1 MTVLIV
7 DDQPDVVRGEEQGI
21 DWPKLGIDTI
31 LTAYSV
37 PEAEEL
43 LLSKRVDVLLCDIEM
58 PPRSGLELLEKIREK
73 KLRTRCIFLSAHA
86 EFTYAQEAIRLGGFD
101 YILQPAPYR
110 DIERAILR
118 ALDDIKEKD
127 VPTEE
132 PPRPG
137 ILRQRLHRFLQPR
150 FQRHRIHP
158 PESGPGHLPGGDCRR
173 RLPESGIP
181 FPPVQKGDRRFLK
194 RIHHQRKDR
203 TGQIHA
209 GGHRHPGEPHR
220 PQNRLRKLFLFF
232 SGLPPPHRL
241 LSLGIPPAKGKA
253 RLPPIK
259 TPRPLRRLRRTRS
272 GVFFIKVSSYKI
284 VGLPSEKNDRN
295 DPPPN

>member
-132 PPRPG
+132 PPV
-137 ILRQRLHRFLQPR
+137 
-150 FQRHRIHP
+150 
-158 PESGPGHLPGGDCRR
+158 PES
-173 RLPESGIP
+173 SGS
-181 FPPVQKGDRRFLK
+181 DY
-194 RIHHQRKDR
+194 
-203 TGQIHA
+203 TGSSS
-209 GGHRHPGEPHR
+209 P
-220 PQNRLRKLFLFF
+220 
-232 SGLPPPHRL
+232 
-241 LSLGIPPAKGKA
+241 
-253 RLPPIK
+253 
-259 TPRPLRRLRRTRS
+259 
-272 GVFFIKVSSYKI
+272 VSSAIEYI
-284 VGLPSEKNDRN
+284 RQNLDRDISRAEIADAVFLNPEYLPACSKRR
-295 DPPPN
+295 PAFP

>member
-132 PPRPG
+132 PPV
-137 ILRQRLHRFLQPR
+137 
-150 FQRHRIHP
+150 
-158 PESGPGHLPGGDCRR
+158 PESSGSDYTGSSSPVSSAIEYIRQNLDRDISRAEIADAVFLNPEYLSRLFKKETGVSLNEFIINEKIEQAKSMLEGTDIPVSLIALKTGYANFSYFSQVFRR
-173 RLPESGIP
+173 HTGCSPLEYRQ
-181 FPPVQKGDRRFLK
+181 QKGKYDS
-194 RIHHQRKDR
+194 
-203 TGQIHA
+203 
-209 GGHRHPGEPHR
+209 R
-220 PQNRLRKLFLFF
+220 P
-232 SGLPPPHRL
+232 
-241 LSLGIPPAKGKA
+241 
-253 RLPPIK
+253 
-259 TPRPLRRLRRTRS
+259 
-272 GVFFIKVSSYKI
+272 
-284 VGLPSEKNDRN
+284 
-295 DPPPN
+295 

>member
-132 PPRPG
+132 PPSRNPPAATTPVPPAPFPAPSNTSARIWTGTSPG
-137 ILRQRLHRFLQPR
+137 
-150 FQRHRIHP
+150 
-158 PESGPGHLPGGDCRR
+158 R
-173 RLPESGIP
+173 RLP
-181 FPPVQKGDRRFLK
+181 
-194 RIHHQRKDR
+194 
-203 TGQIHA
+203 
-209 GGHRHPGEPHR
+209 
-220 PQNRLRKLFLFF
+220 
-232 SGLPPPHRL
+232 
-241 LSLGIPPAKGKA
+241 
-253 RLPPIK
+253 
-259 TPRPLRRLRRTRS
+259 TP
-272 GVFFIKVSSYKI
+272 SS
-284 VGLPSEKNDRN
+284 
-295 DPPPN
+295 